1 MSQFDTQKLY
11 NLLDTLTPKKNYL
24 LLHDPEQNPILKSYW
39 NDHMEAKYK
48 QSVAKHGDNAKRIF
62 TALVTRDKEIE
73 IMRALVEAIP
83 ATRCL
88 FGKPLTE
95 EDRYHCRIIFLNCE
109 LEAFF
114 GVGLG
119 RKTRVF
125 ERGPFL
131 ADGSEL
137 IGGIEKFTET
147 DFSTGVD
154 DIYGCIDG
162 IGSALDELANVD
174 LDDEDEVEPIE
185 EDLSLT
191 VSHLNNYLDLDIHDL
206 ENDNH

>member
-24 LLHDPEQNPILKSYW
+24 LLNDPEQNPNLKDYW
-39 NDHMEAKYK
+39 NDDVEAAYK
-48 QSVAKHGDNAKRIF
+48 ESVAKHGDNAKRILI
-62 TALVTRDKEIE
+62 ALVTRDKEIE

-95 EDRYHCRIIFLNCE
+95 EDRYNCRIIFLNCE

-119 RKTRVF
+119 RRTRIF
-125 ERGPFL
+125 EKGPFL

-137 IGGIEKFTET
+137 IGGIKKFTET
-147 DFSTGVD
+147 DFSLGVD
-154 DIYGCIDG
+154 EIHTCVDD

-185 EDLSLT
+185 AGLSAT
-191 VSHLNNYLDLDIHDL
+191 FSYLNNYLDLDIDDL

>member
-147 DFSTGVD
+147 DFSMSVD
-154 DIYGCIDG
+154 DIYGCVDG

-174 LDDEDEVEPIE
+174 LDNEDEVEPIE
-185 EDLSLT
+185 EDLSAT
-191 VSHLNNYLDLDIHDL
+191 MSYLNDYLDLDIHDL